1 MEKKPIH
8 LLCFCPIYPAAVKC
22 AGCAY
27 ITGVWRGTAVHLFTA
42 TGFFK
47 TKLPEDRKCWPE
59 RFSAGMCIY
68 ALVSMTESILLS
80 RGAIVVAMEPK

>member
-1 MEKKPIH
+1 MEKSPYI
-8 LLCFCPIYPAAVKC
+8 CYIPQPAALKY
-22 AGCAY
+22 AGCAC
-27 ITGVWRGTAVHLFTA
+27 ISGVCGEAVRSICSQRQWFL
-42 TGFFK
+42 K

-59 RFSAGMCIY
+59 RFSVGLCIY